1 MMEGAREGFGVW
13 FKAQREALGVSRTA
27 LADSLGIWPEA
38 LARIETLRRLPSEKF
53 QQLLANALRAIALAQ
68 AEKSHDKR

>member
-1 MMEGAREGFGVW
+1 MEGAREGFGVW

-53 QQLLANALRAIALAQ
+53 QQLLANALQEIARSQ
-68 AEKSHDKR
+68 AEKNHDKR